1 MEIAVAILNIT
12 VIFLIAYWAQK
23 KYVPASFKLYW
34 SALLLKVIS
43 AILLGLLY
51 KFYYIGGDTWT
62 FFARAT
68 DLSALAKEDFSQYL
82 KIFFSS
88 YDTSTVGHLLY
99 VHDRSAV
106 FNKLLSILCLITQD
120 NYWVSSAYMALFSF
134 FAAWFLYVQVI
145 NYLNNSKI
153 AAAFA
158 LFFFP
163 SIVFWSSGLL
173 KESLALSGLYFL
185 TAVFL
190 KFIHRTKISWVEWG
204 LVLISLVFCWWLKY
218 YWTALFLV
226 VLITSVISAYL
237 KNKKSLTKLQF
248 NLLWL
253 FLFLLICSVASFAHP
268 NFFPNRL
275 VEVLV
280 SNHNQFVK
288 ISRPENLIHYYQ
300 LQPTWWS
307 ALYNSPLALFSGLF
321 RPFFWEA
328 SNSLSLV
335 YAVENFILLL
345 LTLSFVV
352 SSKSMTRRT
361 WLLPILTY
369 CFLLCIL
376 LALSTPNFGTLSRYR
391 IGFLPFLVF
400 ALMYCNP
407 LIYYLKKKI
416 SN

>member
-1 MEIAVAILNIT
+1 MEIAISVLNVT
-12 VIFLIAYWAQK
+12 VIFLIAYGAQK
-23 KYVPASFKLYW
+23 KYASLSSKLYW

-43 AILLGLLY
+43 AIILGLLY
-51 KFYYIGGDTWT
+51 KFYYTGGDTWT
-62 FFARAT
+62 FFMKAT

-88 YDTSTVGHLLY
+88 YDASTVEHLLY
-99 VHDRSAV
+99 VHDRSTV

-120 NYWVSSAYMALFSF
+120 SYWVSSAYIALFSF
-134 FAAWFLYVQVI
+134 FASWFLYAQVI
-145 NYLNNSKI
+145 NYLNDSKI
-153 AAAFA
+153 SAALA

-163 SIVFWSSGLL
+163 SAVFWSSGLL

-185 TAVFL
+185 TAIFL
-190 KFIHRTKISWVEWG
+190 KFIRHAKISWMEWS
-204 LVLISLVFCWWLKY
+204 LVLTSLVFCWWLKY

-226 VLITSVISAYL
+226 VLITSVISIFI
-237 KNKKSLTKLQF
+237 KNKSNLTNLQF

-253 FLFLLICSVASFAHP
+253 FLFFLICLTASFAHP
-268 NFFPNRL
+268 NFYPNRL

-280 SNHNQFVK
+280 SNHHQFVK
-288 ISRPENLIHYYQ
+288 ISRSESLIHYYQ

-307 ALYNSPLALFSGLF
+307 ALSNSPWALFSGLF

-335 YAVENFILLL
+335 YAVENFVLLL

-400 ALMYCNP
+400 ALAYRNP
-407 LIYYLKKKI
+407 LIDYFGK
-416 SN
+416 